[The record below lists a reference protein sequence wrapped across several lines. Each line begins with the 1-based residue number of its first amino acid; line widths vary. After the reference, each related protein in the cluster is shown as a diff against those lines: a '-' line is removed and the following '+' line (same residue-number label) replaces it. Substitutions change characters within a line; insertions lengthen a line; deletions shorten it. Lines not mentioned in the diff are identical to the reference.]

1 MRIGS
6 IAWSKKLLSTGS
18 RDKSI
23 LQRDMRSSRNFVQ
36 KLAEHSQ

>member
-18 RDKSI
+18 RDKNI

-36 KLAEHSQ
+36 KLAEHNQ